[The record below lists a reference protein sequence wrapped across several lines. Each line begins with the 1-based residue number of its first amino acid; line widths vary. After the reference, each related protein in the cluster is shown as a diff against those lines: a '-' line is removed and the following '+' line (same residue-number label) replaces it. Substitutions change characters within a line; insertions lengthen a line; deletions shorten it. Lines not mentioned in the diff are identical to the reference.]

1 MRNMAAVSVS
11 SASSS
16 NESFHS
22 DKNTV
27 TRQSSNPE
35 VERPNP
41 WKKKEVIVPEP
52 AEKVKDPAPTVPPP
66 KEDGDNKSEKG
77 DKDKESKEPKV
88 KKFDNKTYV
97 EAPLPKTNPWNK
109 GKGPAGPS
117 SPKPVAKPP
126 VVKPGTQHCMLNSC

>member
-1 MRNMAAVSVS
+1 MAAVSVS

-16 NESFHS
+16 SESFHS
-22 DKNTV
+22 EKNTV

-41 WKKKEVIVPEP
+41 WKKKETVPAEP
-52 AEKVKDPAPTVPPP
+52 AEKVKEAPPAADPT
-66 KEDGDNKSEKG
+66 KEEGDTKGEK
-77 DKDKESKEPKV
+77 EAKEPKV

-109 GKGPAGPS
+109 GKKNPAGPA
-117 SPKPVAKPP
+117 SPKAAPMKPP
-126 VVKPGTQHCMLNSC
+126 VVEAGIQIQK